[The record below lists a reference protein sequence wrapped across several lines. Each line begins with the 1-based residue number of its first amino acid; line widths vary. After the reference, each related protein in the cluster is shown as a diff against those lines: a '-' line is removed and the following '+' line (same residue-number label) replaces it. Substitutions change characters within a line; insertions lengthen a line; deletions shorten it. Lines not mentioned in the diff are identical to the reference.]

1 MSLTPQPSR
10 RTVPLAER
18 PSAAQLEAALRAA
31 LDPVHLVVRDD
42 SQAHAGA
49 AEGSHF
55 RVEIRAACF
64 AGQPRLAR
72 HRLVYDALSALIP
85 RGIHALAIVAEAP

>member
-1 MSLTPQPSR
+1 MSR
-10 RTVPLAER
+10 AIPLAER
-18 PSAAQLEAALRAA
+18 PTAEELEAALRAA
-31 LDPVHLVVRDD
+31 LEPVHLVVTDESR
-42 SQAHAGA
+42 AHAGHAGA

-55 RVEIRAACF
+55 RVEIRARCF

>member
-1 MSLTPQPSR
+1 MSRAIPQ
-10 RTVPLAER
+10 AER
-18 PSAAQLEAALRAA
+18 PSAAELEAALRAA
-31 LDPVHLVVRDD
+31 LEPVHLVVTDE
-42 SQAHAGA
+42 SQAHAGHAGA

-55 RVEIRAACF
+55 RVEIRAARF
-64 AGQPRLAR
+64 AGQSRLAR